1 MTTLDTPAASGT
13 LLGLLVPGDS
23 ALERVAGVEV
33 TKRAAIVLRRAGCT
47 AVAVSAPAEV
57 RSTLERDP
65 RVGALAAVESL
76 GDDPTAVAMG
86 DVAFPVGLVEEL
98 RARAGAG
105 AAVAANGSGLV
116 FVGPGP
122 AARKLLRE
130 HERGGVAAA
139 TAALGPGTVRVES
152 PALLET
158 QGSAARAAATRAV
171 LRATGKPVD
180 GPLTRLFE
188 RRISQTIS
196 SVLLA
201 WPVSPNAMTTVSLGI
216 GLTGAALLATTD
228 YTLRVVGAAL
238 FVFATIVDGCDGEI
252 ARSKFLESGF
262 GKLYDTSVD
271 IAVNAAVFVALGVGT
286 WRELQGVAEVR
297 SAALL
302 LVAGGI
308 LAMAVVES
316 VRRLAPVVGPG
327 SLLGRAQAWVE
338 WFATVE
344 WCYIVLGLALID
356 ELPFFFFGAA
366 IGANVFAAVF
376 LAIGVL
382 AWLRG

>member
-1 MTTLDTPAASGT
+1 
-13 LLGLLVPGDS
+13 
-23 ALERVAGVEV
+23 
-33 TKRAAIVLRRAGCT
+33 
-47 AVAVSAPAEV
+47 
-57 RSTLERDP
+57 
-65 RVGALAAVESL
+65 
-76 GDDPTAVAMG
+76 
-86 DVAFPVGLVEEL
+86 
-98 RARAGAG
+98 
-105 AAVAANGSGLV
+105 
-116 FVGPGP
+116 
-122 AARKLLRE
+122 
-130 HERGGVAAA
+130 
-139 TAALGPGTVRVES
+139 VRVES